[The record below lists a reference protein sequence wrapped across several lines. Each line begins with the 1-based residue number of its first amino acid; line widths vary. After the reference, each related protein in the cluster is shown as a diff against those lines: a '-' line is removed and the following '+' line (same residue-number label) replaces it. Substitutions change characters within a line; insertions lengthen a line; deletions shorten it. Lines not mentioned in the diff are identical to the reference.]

1 MEKERHIL
9 AVYPHPDDETFGKA
23 GLIAMQTRLGTPV
36 TLICSTLGQMG
47 RNMGKPSF
55 ATRESLPKIREK
67 ELRDACTVLGIRDLR
82 LFGLR
87 DKTVEFEDPEVVA
100 DRIGEVIAETNPS
113 LVITYYPKLG
123 VHPDHDAMSE
133 ATVRAMRR
141 IPKEQRPVLWGSA
154 VTRDAREV
162 LGAPHIDLD
171 VSEVLD
177 TKIEA
182 MRAHRSQSEAM
193 LKRMEEGAGT
203 DAAVRREIE
212 ERLGREV
219 YWIYNFGD

>member
-1 MEKERHIL
+1 MESQRHIL
-9 AVYPHPDDETFGKA
+9 VVFPHPDDETFGKA
-23 GLIAMQTRLGTPV
+23 GTIKRYTQAGTPV
-36 TLICSTLGQMG
+36 TLICSTLGQLG

-67 ELRDACTVLGIRDLR
+67 ELRDACHVLGIEDLR
-82 LFGLR
+82 LFGMR

-100 DRIGEVIAETNPS
+100 DRIGEVIADVNPS
-113 LVITYYPKLG
+113 MVMTYYPKLG

-154 VTRDAREV
+154 VVRNAREL
-162 LGAPHIDLD
+162 LGAPDIEIDTLD
-171 VSEVLD
+171 LMD

-193 LKRMEEGAGT
+193 LNRMEQEAAATEEGK
-203 DAAVRREIE
+203 REME
-212 ERLGREV
+212 ERFSREV
-219 YWIYNFGD
+219 YWIYPFED

>member
-1 MEKERHIL
+1 MKKERHIL

-23 GLIAMQTRLGTPV
+23 GVIAMQTRMGTPV

-55 ATRESLPKIREK
+55 ATRETLPKIREK
-67 ELRDACTVLGIRDLR
+67 ELRDACEVLGIRDLR

-87 DKTVEFEDPEVVA
+87 DKTVEFEDPEVIA
-100 DRIGEVIAETNPS
+100 DRIGEVISEVNPS

-123 VHPDHDAMSE
+123 VHPDHDGMSE

-162 LGAPHIDLD
+162 IGEPDVVID
-171 VSEVLD
+171 VGEVID

-193 LKRMEEGAGT
+193 LKRMEGEAGSSE
-203 DAAVRREIE
+203 AVRREIE
-212 ERLGREV
+212 DRLGTEV
-219 YWIYNFGD
+219 YWIYDFRD